1 MMPCDFRSMSSLA
14 NFSGP
19 LGVLTLGEAGHHVR
33 VLSTPRWPCCEEAQ
47 AHSLEKARQSPAVPV
62 ILTEARE

>member
-1 MMPCDFRSMSSLA
+1 MPCDFWSMSNLA

-33 VLSTPRWPCCEEAQ
+33 VLSTPRRPCCEEAQ
-47 AHSLEKARQSPAVPV
+47 AHSLEKASQSPAVPV
-62 ILTEARE
+62 ILTEALDR